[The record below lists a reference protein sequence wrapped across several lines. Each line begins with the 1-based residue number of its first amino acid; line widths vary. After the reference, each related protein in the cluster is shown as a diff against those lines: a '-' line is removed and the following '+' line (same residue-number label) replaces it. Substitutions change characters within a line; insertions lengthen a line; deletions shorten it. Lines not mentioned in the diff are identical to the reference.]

1 MREDGSSFP
10 PEEARMATTGAPV
23 EYSTAA
29 AAEEKAKLQKH
40 FTRFDIYF
48 FLICTIVGVD
58 TLGQVASNGAEGL
71 TWLLVLAVLFFIPY
85 ALLTA
90 ELGAAFTEEGG
101 SYVWTRL
108 AWGRFTACINAVFY
122 WFSNPVWIG
131 GALVLLALEAINIY
145 FFDISTGGFAWYAVG
160 LVYIW
165 FSVWSAI
172 LSFGIGKWIPTLGAW
187 CRMVLLGGFTISAL
201 IYAISNG
208 LSLPAAGDF
217 SPSYGLFII
226 LVPVLFFNYVGF
238 ELPNAA
244 GDEMKDPQRDV
255 PITVL
260 RAMVT
265 AILMY
270 GLPILAIVCVLPK
283 SQITGVGGFMDSV
296 KAVFTVFGGRSEVVD
311 GALVVTLTGAG
322 KVLAYVAAFGFVLAL
337 VSSACTW
344 LMGSDR
350 SQAVAAYDGC
360 GPRWLGTF
368 SARYGTPINVNL
380 TSGVLST
387 IVFVFASQLSGDS
400 AKIFAAMIGVVLL
413 FTTMSYI
420 LIFPTVIKLRKSHA
434 NVHRPFKIPFG
445 MNGVWF
451 CGVICTFWAVFAS
464 IVGIFPGLGNGEIL
478 NDQDLS
484 DAYGLSRAG
493 YTSIALGAIAVTF
506 LVGVLFYWAGA
517 KTRAEMVP
525 NELPPEITGEAQ
537 VAPAP
542 TSGD

>member
-1 MREDGSSFP
+1 M
-10 PEEARMATTGAPV
+10 
-23 EYSTAA
+23 
-29 AAEEKAKLQKH
+29 
-40 FTRFDIYF
+40 
-48 FLICTIVGVD
+48 D
-58 TLGQVASNGAEGL
+58 T
-71 TWLLVLAVLFFIPY
+71 
-85 ALLTA
+85 
-90 ELGAAFTEEGG
+90 
-101 SYVWTRL
+101 
-108 AWGRFTACINAVFY
+108 
-122 WFSNPVWIG
+122 
-131 GALVLLALEAINIY
+131 Y
-145 FFDISTGGFAWYAVG
+145 FFDISTGGFLWYVVG
-160 LVYIW
+160 LIYIW

-187 CRMVLLGGFTISAL
+187 CRMLLLGGFTIAAI

-217 SPSYGLFII
+217 SPTYGLFIV
-226 LVPVLFFNYVGF
+226 LVPLLFFNYVGF

-244 GDEMKDPQRDV
+244 GDEMEDPQHDV
-255 PITVL
+255 PVTVI
-260 RAMVT
+260 RAAFT

-296 KAVFTVFGGRSEVVD
+296 KAVFTVFGGHSEVASD
-311 GALVVTLTGAG
+311 GSLNVTLTGFG
-322 KVLAYVAAFGFVLAL
+322 KVLGDLAAFGFVLAL

-350 SQAVAAYDGC
+350 AQAVAAYDGC

-368 SARYGTPINVNL
+368 SSKFGTPINVNF

-387 IVFVFASQLSGDS
+387 IVFIFASQLSGDS

-420 LIFPTVIKLRKSHA
+420 LIFPTVIKLRMTHGD
-434 NVHRPFKIPFG
+434 VHRPFKIPFG
-445 MNGVWF
+445 MKGVWF
-451 CGVICTFWAVFAS
+451 CGVICTLWAVFAS
-464 IVGIFPGLGNGEIL
+464 IVGLFPGLGNGQLL

-493 YTSIALGAIAVTF
+493 YTSIAFGAIAVTF

-517 KTRAEMVP
+517 KTRAEIAP
-525 NELPPEITGEAQ
+525 DTLPPEMTGEA
-537 VAPAP
+537 ALAA
-542 TSGD
+542 GD

>member
-1 MREDGSSFP
+1 
-10 PEEARMATTGAPV
+10 MATTGASV
-23 EYSTAA
+23 EYQTAA

-40 FTRFDIYF
+40 FSRFDIYF

-58 TLGQVASNGAEGL
+58 TLGQVASNGAQGL
-71 TWLLVLAVLFFIPY
+71 TWLLVLAVLFFVPY
-85 ALLTA
+85 AFLTA

-101 SYVWTRL
+101 CYVWTRL
-108 AWGRFTACINAVFY
+108 AFGRFTACINAVFY

-131 GALVLLALEAINIY
+131 GSLVLLTLTAVDTY
-145 FFDISTGGFAWYAVG
+145 FFDISTGGVLWYVVG
-160 LVYIW
+160 LAYIW

-187 CRMVLLGGFTISAL
+187 CRMVLLGGFTIAAI

-208 LSLPAAGDF
+208 LSLPGGGDF
-217 SPSYGLFII
+217 TPTYGLFIV
-226 LVPVLFFNYVGF
+226 LVPLLFFNYVGF

-244 GDEMKDPQRDV
+244 GDEMEDAQKDV

-260 RAMVT
+260 RACVT

-296 KAVFTVFGGRSEVVD
+296 KAVFTVFGGHAEVAKD
-311 GALVVTLTGAG
+311 GSLNVTLTGAG
-322 KVLAYVAAFGFVLAL
+322 KVLGDVAALGFILAL

-368 SARYGTPINVNL
+368 SAKFGTPINVNF

-387 IVFVFASQLSGDS
+387 LVFVLASQLNGS
-400 AKIFAAMIGVVLL
+400 AATIFAAMIGVVLL
-413 FTTMSYI
+413 FTTISYI
-420 LIFPTVIKLRKSHA
+420 LIFPTLIKLRKSHGDT
-434 NVHRPFKIPFG
+434 HRPFKVPFG
-445 MNGVWF
+445 MAGVWF
-451 CGVICTFWAVFAS
+451 CGVICTLWAVFAT
-464 IVGIFPGLGNGEIL
+464 IVGLFPGLGDGEFL
-478 NDQDLS
+478 NNQDLS
-484 DAYGLSRAG
+484 DSYGMSRAG
-493 YTSIALGAIAVTF
+493 YTSLAFGAIIVTF
-506 LVGVLFYWAGA
+506 IVGCLFYVAGA
-517 KTRAEMVP
+517 KTRAELAP
-525 NELPPEITGEAQ
+525 GAAGLPPEITGEASL
-537 VAPAP
+537 VP
-542 TSGD
+542 SGD

>member
-1 MREDGSSFP
+1 
-10 PEEARMATTGAPV
+10 MATTGAPV
-23 EYSTAA
+23 EYTTTA

-40 FTRFDIYF
+40 FSRFDIYF

-58 TLGQVASNGAEGL
+58 TLGQVAQNGAEGL

-85 ALLTA
+85 AFLTA

-108 AWGRFTACINAVFY
+108 AWGRFIACINAVFY

-131 GALVLLALEAINIY
+131 GLLVLLTLEAVDTY
-145 FFDISTGGFAWYAVG
+145 FFDISQGGFLWYLVG
-160 LVYIW
+160 PIYIW

-187 CRMVLLGGFTISAL
+187 CRMFLLGGFTISAV

-217 SPSYGLFII
+217 SPSYGLFIV
-226 LVPVLFFNYVGF
+226 LVPLLFFNYVGF

-244 GDEMKDPQRDV
+244 GDEMEDAQKDV
-255 PITVL
+255 PITVI

-296 KAVFTVFGGRSEVVD
+296 KAVFTVFGGHSEVASD
-311 GALVVTLTGAG
+311 GTLNVTLTGAG
-322 KVLAYVAAFGFVLAL
+322 KALGYVAAFGFVLAL

-368 SARYGTPINVNL
+368 SAKYGTPINVNF

-387 IVFVFASQLSGDS
+387 IVFIFASQLGGDA
-400 AKIFAAMIGVVLL
+400 AKIFQAMVGVVLL

-434 NVHRPFKIPFG
+434 DVHRPFRIPFG
-445 MNGVWF
+445 MAGVWF
-451 CGVICTFWAVFAS
+451 CGVICTAWAVFAS
-464 IVGIFPGLGNGEIL
+464 IVGIFPGLGNGELL
-478 NDQDLS
+478 NDADL
-484 DAYGLSRAG
+484 DATYGLSRAG
-493 YTSIALGAIAVTF
+493 YTSIAFGAIAITF
-506 LVGVLFYWAGA
+506 AVGVLFYLAGA
-517 KTRAEMVP
+517 KTRAQTVTD
-525 NELPPEITGEAQ
+525 ELPPEITGEAQ
-537 VAPAP
+537 LAP
-542 TSGD
+542 SGD

>member
-1 MREDGSSFP
+1 
-10 PEEARMATTGAPV
+10 MATTGAPV
-23 EYSTAA
+23 EYTTAA

-40 FTRFDIYF
+40 FSRFDIYF

-71 TWLLVLAVLFFIPY
+71 TWLLILAVLFFIPY
-85 ALLTA
+85 AFLTA
-90 ELGAAFTEEGG
+90 ELGASFTEEGG

-108 AWGRFTACINAVFY
+108 AWGRFVACINAVFY

-131 GALVLLALEAINIY
+131 GALVLLTLEAVNTY
-145 FFDISTGGFAWYAVG
+145 FFDIGTGGFLWYVVG
-160 LVYIW
+160 MAYIW

-187 CRMVLLGGFTISAL
+187 CRMVLLGGFTIAAV

-217 SPSYGLFII
+217 SPTYGLFIV
-226 LVPVLFFNYVGF
+226 LVPLLFFNYVGF

-244 GDEMKDPQRDV
+244 GDEMEDPQHDV
-255 PITVL
+255 PVTVL
-260 RAMVT
+260 RACVT

-296 KAVFTVFGGRSEVVD
+296 KAVFTVFGGHSEVASD
-311 GALVVTLTGAG
+311 GTLNVTLTGFG
-322 KVLAYVAAFGFVLAL
+322 KALGYLAAFGFVIAL

-368 SARYGTPINVNL
+368 SAKFGTPINVNF

-387 IVFVFASQLSGDS
+387 IVFIFASQLSGDA

-420 LIFPTVIKLRKSHA
+420 LIFPTVIKLRMTHGD
-434 NVHRPFKIPFG
+434 VHRPFKIPFG

-451 CGVICTFWAVFAS
+451 CGVICTGWAVFAS
-464 IVGIFPGLGNGEIL
+464 IVGILPGLGNGQFL
-478 NDQDLS
+478 NDQDLA

-493 YTSIALGAIAVTF
+493 YTSIALGAIAVTL

-517 KTRAEMVP
+517 KTRAQMVP
-525 NELPPEITGEAQ
+525 NALPPEITGDVQ

-542 TSGD
+542 AGD